1 LADARYRA
9 RSRRSRE
16 TPAAARV
23 NCPIHRQAEGRHITT
38 TNLYNVCVEHW
49 LQREGEDKQRT
60 PLDGDTRRK
69 LMIELTWR
77 LWINERASINY
88 RDLLPFVQ
96 KLCAERQVDFT
107 DDEQREAV
115 ARQMQA
121 ATFLK
126 RDPGGEFIWMHPS
139 FGEYFLAWKILEAL
153 REGDCRVLATRR
165 FDRKTIGCLAPLD
178 TARVLIEPLQRIVTG
193 KYQKQISEN
202 AATSLR
208 KAPRL

>member
-1 LADARYRA
+1 
-9 RSRRSRE
+9 
-16 TPAAARV
+16 
-23 NCPIHRQAEGRHITT
+23 
-38 TNLYNVCVEHW
+38 
-49 LQREGEDKQRT
+49 
-60 PLDGDTRRK
+60 
-69 LMIELTWR
+69 MIELTWR

-202 AATSLR
+202 ALQILYCGARIGCGMEEKIENLEKLR
-208 KAPRL
+208 AALGKAIPDRRERSGRNPHGSSVMPRARCLAAC